1 MNNSLSIFD
10 RMDNMN
16 KMVDDMFSTLGFGMP
31 RNIRFN
37 TGNTKDM
44 LPGYWKEWKDEEGDQ
59 RGYKCVCRSV
69 GIAPEDITIELQDDC
84 IVLDGKTE
92 VEDGSVYTQHV
103 ELPISKD
110 LMSNIEKVNYR
121 CKDGLTYIYLRVN
134 TPEKKRVLVEKI

>member
-16 KMVDDMFSTLGFGMP
+16 KMVDDMFSVLGFGMP

-37 TGNTKDM
+37 TMNTKDLM
-44 LPGYWKEWKDEEGDQ
+44 PAIWRIWKDEDGNQ
-59 RGYKCVCRSV
+59 KGYFSIVRSV
-69 GIAPEDITIELQDDC
+69 GVNESDMKVELTDNSIIVDGETEIDEDT
-84 IVLDGKTE
+84 KF
-92 VEDGSVYTQHV
+92 SQHV

-121 CKDGLTYIYLRVN
+121 CKDGLTYIYLKVN
-134 TPEKKRVLVEKI
+134 TPEKKKVLVEKI